1 MTQQELKTTLRQL
14 DKEKE
19 NIIKRIETDFKK
31 KKEDL
36 LDAWARE
43 HARFKAGDI
52 INSMDGDNFNCER
65 GTYLRIETV
74 TTDLSDTIK
83 SPFIRYT
90 GKLLLPDLTENPTR
104 CKYNIRDYSNNRI
117 TRLTQPEFT
126 SYVVTDES
134 DDHEFTA
141 KSYLDA
147 LDKVRH
153 VCHDLEQNAETYGV
167 TPKGKRV
174 LLLKTPTLAKYFKNK

>member
-19 NIIKRIETDFKK
+19 NIIKRTETDFKK

-52 INSMDGDNFNCER
+52 INSMDGDNSNCER

-83 SPFIRYT
+83 SPFVRYT

-104 CKYNIRDYSNNRI
+104 CKYNIRDYGDNEI
-117 TRLTQPEFT
+117 KLLTRPEFD
-126 SYVVTDES
+126 SFVVTNEPGNR
-134 DDHEFTA
+134 EFPAGT
-141 KSYLDA
+141 YREA
-147 LDKVRH
+147 LDKVKY
-153 VCHDLEQNAETYGV
+153 VCTQLEQNAETYGI
-167 TPKGKRV
+167 TPEGERV